1 MNDLK
6 RYIRDIPDFP
16 QPGILFRDITPLLNE
31 PRAFT
36 AVIDALAERVSHL
49 DVKRVSAV
57 ESRGFI
63 FGAPLAMRLEAG
75 FVPMRKPGKLPYR
88 TIGEEYSLEYGTD
101 VVEMHTDAVMPGEN
115 VLVLDDLLATGG
127 TAAAMCRLVE
137 RARGTIVACAFV
149 IELTPLNGRAKLP
162 GREVISLIAY

>member
-1 MNDLK
+1 MNELK

-31 PRAFT
+31 PPAF
-36 AVIDALAERVSHL
+36 AEVIDALAERVAHL
-49 DVKRVSAV
+49 TVQRIAAV

-63 FGAPLAMRLEAG
+63 FGAPLALRLKVG

-88 TIGEEYSLEYGTD
+88 TIREEYSLEYGTNT
-101 VVEMHTDAVMPGEN
+101 VEMHTDAVKPGEH

-137 RARGTIVACAFV
+137 RARGKVAACAFV
-149 IELTPLNGRAKLP
+149 IELAPLNGRSMLA
-162 GREVISLIAY
+162 GREVISLIRY